1 MRFIEPT
8 DLRIPRT
15 YFTEFDRASYSCVEW
30 TTEQVE
36 EMKRNLE
43 RKIKLLGLIKGTVIV
58 PAQDLFESELC
69 KDFIMENSIVLEEE
83 IILPA
88 LMSRYTNFFD
98 FLSARREES
107 KEKYL
112 YMRNDTDEI
121 NTLLSN
127 SVAVVKWD
135 EDLATKWFKQRLLHD
150 LEDERSVLHFNLH
163 KVPRPL
169 ITEAISRINEIQSPS
184 RIDLRLDI
192 YQIAGGS
199 GNKTLW
205 YQLADYTD
213 FIYYLSGAHAVNSE
227 GVLPQ
232 ENLIDFSIADLTHEK
247 TKLSEYEIF
256 YRIFVSIIKD
266 QTQKYF
272 PVELLDLLTF
282 KDIVELRKNLL
293 HSDFVDKYNRL
304 LTKTKQRV
312 EITDTEQLVLNLDE
326 LNQFENELHLI
337 FIETIAAEVYQTK
350 RIDLQRRGIKVFTNI
365 GSLLTFYGTIEAV
378 TQLAVNVLSLLGL
391 NTQIHQT
398 EARIKQKLKSA
409 EYLVNKKSF
418 DKKPL
423 LLNFLSEISK
433 KYSSKL
439 VRI

>member
-1 MRFIEPT
+1 
-8 DLRIPRT
+8 
-15 YFTEFDRASYSCVEW
+15 
-30 TTEQVE
+30 
-36 EMKRNLE
+36 
-43 RKIKLLGLIKGTVIV
+43 
-58 PAQDLFESELC
+58 
-69 KDFIMENSIVLEEE
+69 
-83 IILPA
+83 
-88 LMSRYTNFFD
+88 
-98 FLSARREES
+98 
-107 KEKYL
+107 
-112 YMRNDTDEI
+112 
-121 NTLLSN
+121 
-127 SVAVVKWD
+127 
-135 EDLATKWFKQRLLHD
+135 
-150 LEDERSVLHFNLH
+150 
-163 KVPRPL
+163 
-169 ITEAISRINEIQSPS
+169 
-184 RIDLRLDI
+184 
-192 YQIAGGS
+192 
-199 GNKTLW
+199 
-205 YQLADYTD
+205 
-213 FIYYLSGAHAVNSE
+213 
-227 GVLPQ
+227 
-232 ENLIDFSIADLTHEK
+232 
-247 TKLSEYEIF
+247 
-256 YRIFVSIIKD
+256 
-266 QTQKYF
+266 
-272 PVELLDLLTF
+272 LDLLTF